1 MQKSGELTGIAVR
14 SKSRAPMQECLVAE
28 ASIDNGVAGDF
39 RGTGKRPVTLMSE
52 ELWAEVEAEL
62 GMPLQWTL
70 RRINLLIRGLDFS
83 ALHDCTL
90 EVGSAQLIV
99 RGTTPPCGR
108 MDEQVPGL
116 TKALDSDDRG
126 GLWATVT
133 RPSTIQIGDRVEI
146 IDAVPA
152 PTSFET

>member
-83 ALHDCTL
+83 ALHGCAL
-90 EVGSAQLIV
+90 EIGSAQLIV

-116 TKALDSDDRG
+116 TKALVSGDRG

>member
-1 MQKSGELTGIAVR
+1 MPESGELTGIAVR

-28 ASIDNGVAGDF
+28 ATTDSGIAGDF
-39 RGTGKRPVTLMSE
+39 RGKGKRPVTLMSE

-62 GMPLQWTL
+62 GMSLQWTL

-83 ALHDCTL
+83 ALHGCTL

-116 TKALDSDDRG
+116 TKALGSDRG

-133 RPSTIQIGDRVEI
+133 RPSTIQVGDRVEI
-146 IDAVPA
+146 IDVAPA
-152 PTSFET
+152 PTSFKT

>member
-83 ALHDCTL
+83 ALHGCTL
-90 EVGSAQLIV
+90 QLGSAQLIV

-116 TKALDSDDRG
+116 TKALVSGDRG

>member
-83 ALHDCTL
+83 ALHGCAL
-90 EVGSAQLIV
+90 EIGSAQLIV

-146 IDAVPA
+146 IDAAPA
-152 PTSFET
+152 PTSSET

>member
-28 ASIDNGVAGDF
+28 ASIDNGVASDF
-39 RGTGKRPVTLMSE
+39 RGKGKRPVTLMSE

-83 ALHDCTL
+83 ALHGCAL
-90 EVGSAQLIV
+90 EIGSAQLIV

-116 TKALDSDDRG
+116 TKALVSGDRG